1 MPLHRKIITFTNIII
16 LLTIISYF
24 IQRNI
29 PNGGLWMGLNIYFF
43 EEKLYYQVIS
53 TIFAHGS
60 YEHLFMNMIVLWQF
74 GNMLEGYVGKVKFL
88 LIYLIGGIITSF
100 GTLAYMYYFSQ
111 WGNVV
116 GASGAIS
123 VLFGY
128 IALKDKEQRKGI
140 FTLIL
145 LISFVPLLFGFS
157 IAWYAHLIGFVV
169 GFLAGF
175 II

>member
-1 MPLHRKIITFTNIII
+1 MPLHKKIFTFTNAII
-16 LLTIISYF
+16 LFTICTYL
-24 IQRNI
+24 IQTNI
-29 PNGGLWMGLNIYFF
+29 QNGGIFMGLNIYFF

-60 YEHLFMNMIVLWQF
+60 YEHLFMNMVVLWQF
-74 GNMLEGYVGKVKFL
+74 GNMLEGYVGKLRFL

-128 IALKDKEQRKGI
+128 IALKDKAQRQGI
-140 FTLIL
+140 FILIL
-145 LISFVPLLFGFS
+145 LISFVPLLFGFNV
-157 IAWYAHLIGFVV
+157 AWYAHLIGFVV

-175 II
+175 IF

>member
-1 MPLHRKIITFTNIII
+1 MPLHRKIFTLTNIVIVFTI
-16 LLTIISYF
+16 LSYF
-24 IQRNI
+24 IQTSI
-29 PNGGLWMGLNIYFF
+29 QSGGIIMGLNIYFF
-43 EEKLYYQVIS
+43 QEKLYYQVIS

-74 GNMLEGYVGKVKFL
+74 GNMLEGYIGKLKFL

-100 GTLAYMYYFSQ
+100 GTLAYMYYFSD
-111 WGNVV
+111 WSNVV

-145 LISFVPLLFGFS
+145 LISFVPLLLGFH

-175 II
+175 IL